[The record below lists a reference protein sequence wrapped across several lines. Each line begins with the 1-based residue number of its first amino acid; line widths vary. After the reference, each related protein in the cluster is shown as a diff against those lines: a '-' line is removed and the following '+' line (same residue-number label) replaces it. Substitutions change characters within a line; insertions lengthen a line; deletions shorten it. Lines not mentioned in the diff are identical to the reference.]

1 MVVVEEAVVV
11 LLLVMEPEALLV
23 VVVVVVGNILHLE
36 LLEPLTLVAVEAA
49 EEALAQRLLVALV
62 IAELLTGHK
71 EKENINGT
79 LCRNRFRQ

>member
-23 VVVVVVGNILHLE
+23 AVVVVVGNILHLE
-36 LLEPLTLVAVEAA
+36 LLEPLTLEAVAVVA
-49 EEALAQRLLVALV
+49 EVLAQRLLVALDIV
-62 IAELLTGHK
+62 ELLTGHK

-79 LCRNRFRQ
+79 FCRNR